1 MRFKD
6 QGVLV
11 TGSAS
16 GIGEKVALAFG
27 REGAL
32 VAVADRDAKG
42 AERVADAVRKAGG
55 RAHAFELD
63 VVDPKAVSTFV
74 ARAQDR
80 LGRIDVL
87 VNSAGVREIAS
98 VLELSLEEWNRVM
111 GINITG
117 TFLCSQAFAR
127 AVIAKGGKG
136 AIVNLASTLGVV
148 AAPNRPAYTASK
160 HAVVGLTKEMAME
173 FGERGIRV
181 NAVGPGVIRTPLTE
195 RYFQDAEQAQRIRDL
210 HALARWGEPDEIA
223 KAILF
228 LASDD
233 ASCSTGTICLV
244 GDGGWTAGEKLCRLP
259 PKLMAH
265 GPTLLVRTCRQIR
278 PHQLSWQAGAA
289 RRAAA
294 RCVQR
299 RWHPPSGLPGGR
311 LRGRP
316 GLRTPGVAG
325 RG

>member
-11 TGSAS
+11 TGAAS
-16 GIGEKVALAFG
+16 GIGEKVAQAMG

-42 AERVADAVRKAGG
+42 AERVAEAVRKAGG

-63 VVDPKAVSTFV
+63 VTDAKAVSAFV
-74 ARAQDR
+74 EAAAKR
-80 LGRIDVL
+80 LGRLDVL
-87 VNSAGVREIAS
+87 VNSAGVREIVS
-98 VLELSLEEWNRVM
+98 VLELSLEEWNRVI
-111 GINITG
+111 GVNLTG

-127 AVIAKGGKG
+127 AVVAKGGKG

-173 FGERGIRV
+173 LGEKGIRV
-181 NAVGPGVIRTPLTE
+181 NAVGRGVIRTPLTE

-210 HALARWGEPDEIA
+210 HAMARWGEPEEIA

-228 LASDD
+228 LASEE
-233 ASCSTGTICLV
+233 ASFCTGTTLIV
-244 GDGGWTAGEKLCRLP
+244 DGGWTAGKKL
-259 PKLMAH
+259 
-265 GPTLLVRTCRQIR
+265 
-278 PHQLSWQAGAA
+278 
-289 RRAAA
+289 
-294 RCVQR
+294 
-299 RWHPPSGLPGGR
+299 
-311 LRGRP
+311 
-316 GLRTPGVAG
+316 
-325 RG
+325 